1 LDEERLRR
9 AARPYHDRFLEF
21 TPDGASLIT
30 EEVGG
35 RGILRIDASD
45 FRELARNTNAFHAL
59 GLAVDRKSL
68 QVIDPS
74 SRVLSRLSLPSLELV
89 PGSQV
94 VLETNGLPTGRP
106 MWMKDGPASGVF
118 AVHFPNGN
126 IRAWDSA
133 TGRQFPPP
141 ERPSACDCDFW
152 ILPNGRLATV
162 GEGFAVELYE
172 ARTGRRMARLEGHR
186 APPSAVDL
194 SPDGTLLATSDEGG
208 ELILWDAH
216 TFRRRNQIREFDLIG
231 RLRFSGDGRTLLV
244 GDSRRLQFLNLESL
258 RVAGSV
264 PVESL
269 VHTTLAVAP
278 GDVAVALLGRDNQLR
293 VWPAAHAAP

>member
-1 LDEERLRR
+1 
-9 AARPYHDRFLEF
+9 
-21 TPDGASLIT
+21 
-30 EEVGG
+30 
-35 RGILRIDASD
+35 
-45 FRELARNTNAFHAL
+45 
-59 GLAVDRKSL
+59 
-68 QVIDPS
+68 
-74 SRVLSRLSLPSLELV
+74 
-89 PGSQV
+89 
-94 VLETNGLPTGRP
+94 
-106 MWMKDGPASGVF
+106 
-118 AVHFPNGN
+118 
-126 IRAWDSA
+126 
-133 TGRQFPPP
+133 
-141 ERPSACDCDFW
+141 
-152 ILPNGRLATV
+152 V